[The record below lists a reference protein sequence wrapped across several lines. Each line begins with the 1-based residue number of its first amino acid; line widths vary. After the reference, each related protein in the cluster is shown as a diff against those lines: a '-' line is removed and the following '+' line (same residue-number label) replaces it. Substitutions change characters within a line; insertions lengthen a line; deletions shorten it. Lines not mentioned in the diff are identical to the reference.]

1 MRRLL
6 ARLRHDER
14 GQVAVEFA
22 GLLLWLLLAALLIWE
37 LLLVAWTFNQAS
49 NAARTASRVDARGGD
64 AEKAG
69 RHALSPGLREG
80 AIVRMDGEKAT
91 VKVRI
96 PIIIPGLDSDDML
109 ATRTAELP
117 G

>member
-6 ARLRHDER
+6 ARLREET
-14 GQVAVEFA
+14 GQVSVEFA
-22 GLLLWLLLAALLIWE
+22 GLLLWLLLAALFIWE
-37 LLLVAWTFNQAS
+37 LMLVTWSFNQAS

-64 AEKAG
+64 YEKAG
-69 RHALSPGLREG
+69 RNALSPGLRKH
-80 AIVRMDGEKAT
+80 AIVTMSGEKAT

-96 PIIIPGLDSDDML
+96 PIIIPGLDSDDMR
-109 ATRTAELP
+109 ASRSAELP